1 METPM
6 QALSPKRSRLTS
18 RLGAH
23 FLFAPLAFLAM
34 VVQPALPAAAAEPL
48 RLDKGVIATDTT
60 WSGTVIL
67 RGQNVVKKGATLT
80 ILPGTVVKF
89 EWVDEDG
96 DEIGDGE
103 LNVEGRIVARGTK
116 DNMITFTS
124 ARENPKMKD
133 WTFIMISTS
142 WDSLLEY
149 CLVEYAF
156 SGAQIHYSTCIIRN
170 SLFRYNWEGVRFS
183 TTECVLHN
191 NDFIENASGIYF
203 QSHGSRGTINR
214 NRFRDNW
221 YAFFAPARSSS
232 TVKFVDNNIE
242 GSTRYNVNFGDE
254 QLKDLDFTG
263 NWWGSTDREKIRAT
277 FYDRQAD
284 PKLGRVLFEPFLTEP
299 VADCGMRR

>member
-1 METPM
+1 MERHPDI
-6 QALSPKRSRLTS
+6 
-18 RLGAH
+18 
-23 FLFAPLAFLAM
+23 LA
-34 VVQPALPAAAAEPL
+34 ALPRRPVFPSVIAVLVSAALFVWPSPPSIAAEPL
-48 RLDKGVIATDTT
+48 RLDKSVIATDTT

-80 ILPGTVVKF
+80 LLPGTVIKF
-89 EWVDEDG
+89 EWIDEDG

-103 LNVEGRIVARGTK
+103 LNVEGRIVAKGTRDK
-116 DNMITFTS
+116 LITFTS

-142 WDSLLEY
+142 WDSILEY

-156 SGAQIHYSTCIIRN
+156 SGAQIHYSTCTVRDCI
-170 SLFRYNWEGVRFS
+170 FRYNWEGIRFS

-191 NDFIENASGIYF
+191 NDFIGNASGIYY
-203 QSHGSRGTINR
+203 QSHGSRATVNR

-221 YAFFAPARSSS
+221 YAVFAPARCSS
-232 TVKFVDNNIE
+232 TVRFTDNNFE

-263 NWWGSTDREKIRAT
+263 NWWGTTDREKILAS
-277 FYDRQAD
+277 FYDRQID
-284 PKLGRVLFEPFLTEP
+284 PKLGRVLFEPFLSEP